1 MTAAA
6 GDAGN
11 KEKLS
16 FLWVDPGTAAQA
28 IALANACLHPLVS
41 YIFVKVSGAY
51 HLRLR
56 RC

>member
-28 IALANACLHPLVS
+28 TEPACACLHPPLVS
-41 YIFVKVSGAY
+41 NTFVKVSGTSS
-51 HLRLR
+51 HL
-56 RC
+56 